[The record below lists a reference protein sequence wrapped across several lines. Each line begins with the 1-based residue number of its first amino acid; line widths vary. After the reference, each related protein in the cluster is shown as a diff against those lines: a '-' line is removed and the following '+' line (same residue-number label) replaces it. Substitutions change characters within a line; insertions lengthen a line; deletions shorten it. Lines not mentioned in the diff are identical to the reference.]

1 MRMTIKRQRILVI
14 SDLQIPLHHEKAV
27 LNLRKLVRREKFDMV
42 LNSGDELDFTAQ
54 SKWTKGTPA
63 EFTGKLHEEREL
75 AQDILWELNTSDVIR
90 SNHTDRLYHTILRGA
105 PSLIGLP
112 ELEYAKFMDFDSLN
126 IRFHKKPF
134 EFIKGWN
141 LIHGDEG
148 RLSQVAAMTAINNA
162 KSFGAN
168 IIQGHTHR
176 LGLSAYSTGLR
187 GDYSTLWGFEVG
199 NLMNKKKASY
209 LGAGAANWQ
218 MGFGIIEVHGKN
230 VTCIPVPVN
239 QDGSFTIYGK
249 IYS

>member
-1 MRMTIKRQRILVI
+1 
-14 SDLQIPLHHEKAV
+14 
-27 LNLRKLVRREKFDMV
+27 MV

-148 RLSQVAAMTAINNA
+148 RLSQVAGMTAINNA

-218 MGFGIIEVHGKN
+218 MGFGIIEVHGKMLPASQYQLIKM
-230 VTCIPVPVN
+230 VHLPSMERFITKSLYDTPDYLLPPLATYATL
-239 QDGSFTIYGK
+239 SEWETT
-249 IYS
+249 